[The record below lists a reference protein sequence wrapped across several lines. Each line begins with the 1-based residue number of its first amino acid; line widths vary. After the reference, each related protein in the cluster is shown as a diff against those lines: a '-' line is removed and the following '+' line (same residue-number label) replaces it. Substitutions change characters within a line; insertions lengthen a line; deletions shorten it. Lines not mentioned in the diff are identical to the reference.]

1 MPELACAGDLVVR
14 VCLQAPSEHRC
25 ASNSSAL
32 RCFLVC
38 TRVHDGGDTGMADD
52 SAVVERG
59 VLTSDVARWELAVQR
74 AGVIGR
80 LAQRDRV
87 SVAAADEAAAKW
99 GVSRR
104 QVYELVKRWRVG
116 EGWRSDLLPGKS
128 SGGRGGERLADEV
141 EAVVRNVLR
150 TRYLTRQRRSV
161 ASICREITRECK
173 VRGLRAPSRGAVQRR
188 IAKLDP
194 VKATTARE
202 GRDQA
207 RARQS
212 AGGVPPPV
220 MGVLERVQIDHTPAD
235 VIVVD
240 EHHRLPI
247 GRPYVTAAID
257 EASRCVPG
265 FVVTLEAPSVSSV
278 GLCLAH
284 MAIDK
289 RAWLER
295 LGVEAVWPMSGKP
308 RELYV
313 DNAAEFKSE
322 ALRRGC
328 DQHGIGLRY
337 RPPGQP
343 HFGGIVERLIG
354 TMMQMVHELPGT
366 TFSSVG
372 ERGDYDSDAKAV
384 LTVRELQRWLAL
396 AVACYHGEVHE
407 TLGRTPAG
415 VWADKVAQSG
425 PPVTVTDE
433 AAFLVD
439 FLPVVRR
446 TLSRSGFVIDHV
458 QYYCDALKPWIAR
471 REQLGRFVLR
481 RDPRD
486 ISRIWVLDPEGDTY
500 LEVGYRTLS
509 RPPISVWE
517 QTAAVARLREL
528 GRGEVDENALFA
540 MVEQMREITDTA
552 AAATRKARRDR
563 ERRGPSPARPA
574 PAGAVPPPPAPDDAG
589 GAGAQAKPFQ
599 EIEQW

>member
-1 MPELACAGDLVVR
+1 M
-14 VCLQAPSEHRC
+14 
-25 ASNSSAL
+25 
-32 RCFLVC
+32 
-38 TRVHDGGDTGMADD
+38 TDD

-59 VLTSDVARWELAVQR
+59 VLTSDAARWALAVQR

-87 SVAAADEAAAKW
+87 RVAAADEAAAKL

-104 QVYELVKRWRVG
+104 QVYELVKRWRAG
-116 EGWRSDLLPGKS
+116 AGLTSDLLPGKS

-173 VRGLRAPSRGAVQRR
+173 SRGLRSPSRGAVQRR

-194 VKATTARE
+194 VKATAARE

-220 MGVLERVQIDHTPAD
+220 AGVLERVQIDHTSAD

-240 EHHRLPI
+240 ERHRLPI
-247 GRPYVTAAID
+247 GRPHVTAAID

-265 FVVTLEAPSVSSV
+265 FVVTLEAPSAASV

-289 RAWLER
+289 RAWMER
-295 LGVEAVWPMSGKP
+295 LGVETVWPMSGKP

-328 DQHGIGLRY
+328 DQHGIRIGY

-343 HFGGIVERLIG
+343 HYGGVVERLIG
-354 TMMQMVHELPGT
+354 TMMRMLHELPGT
-366 TFSSVG
+366 TFSNTR

-384 LTVRELQRWLAL
+384 LTLRELQRWLAL
-396 AVACYHGEVHE
+396 AVACYHGEPHE
-407 TLGRTPAG
+407 GLGGRTPAG
-415 VWADKVAQSG
+415 VWADKVAEAG
-425 PPVTVTDE
+425 APVTVINE
-433 AAFLVD
+433 IAFLVD
-439 FLPVVRR
+439 FLPVIRR
-446 TLSRSGFVIDHV
+446 SLTRTGFQIDHV

-471 REQLGRFVLR
+471 REQLGKFVLR
-481 RDPRD
+481 SDPRD
-486 ISRIWVLDPEGDTY
+486 ISRIWALDPGGTAY
-500 LEVGYRTLS
+500 LEVPYRTLS
-509 RPPISVWE
+509 RPAISTWE
-517 QTAAVARLREL
+517 QQAAVARLREL
-528 GRGEVDENALFA
+528 GRAEVDENALFA
-540 MVEQMREITDTA
+540 MVAQMRGITDTA
-552 AAATRKARRDR
+552 AATTRKARRDR
-563 ERRGPSPARPA
+563 ERRSATPTRPRPA
-574 PAGAVPPPPAPDDAG
+574 DAIPRPPVPETSGDTG
-589 GAGAQAKPFQ
+589 AKPF
-599 EIEQW
+599 EVIEQW